1 MEPAGV
7 EAATAGAGVPEVEAK
22 LVWHMAVSV
31 KTREVVEVEE
41 EAVS

>member
-31 KTREVVEVEE
+31 KTREEEGEVE